1 MISNESA
8 VNNTHNSF
16 ETESSTRKNLALLFS
31 YLVLSAIGVVGNSL
45 VITLIARKRGMQ
57 STTNILLA
65 FVAVADLIS
74 LISFVPFASFLV
86 FPPPGGL
93 LGAIF
98 CCIFVRPNVASLT
111 IAVSITT
118 LVLLAIERYLALLK
132 PMKNRLR
139 LNKDNI
145 TYWVS
150 GILLYA
156 LALTVPLFVFTVF
169 DKQERTCKYNFGIH
183 GRRNYFAVFGFGVAL
198 AVAVICF
205 CYWRI
210 IKGFYFGCRKV
221 CVSAELQQKRK
232 VVKLLFLITLAFI
245 VCFIPR
251 VIYFFFY
258 FSSKGLFHQISL
270 FLLHCNSA
278 MNPIILYLQSEN
290 YRTGFKEIIQKA
302 VGKFKNK
309 AAGAPV

>member
-1 MISNESA
+1 MFSNESA

-45 VITLIARKRGMQ
+45 VITLIARKRGMR

-156 LALTVPLFVFTVF
+156 LALPVPLFVFTLF

-183 GRRNYFAVFGFGVAL
+183 DRRDYFAVFGFGVAL

-210 IKGFYFGCRKV
+210 IKGFYFGSRKV

-251 VIYFFFY
+251 VIYFFF
-258 FSSKGLFHQISL
+258 LFFQ
-270 FLLHCNSA
+270 
-278 MNPIILYLQSEN
+278 
-290 YRTGFKEIIQKA
+290 
-302 VGKFKNK
+302 
-309 AAGAPV
+309 

>member
-1 MISNESA
+1 MFSNESA

-16 ETESSTRKNLALLFS
+16 ETEFSTRKNLALLFS

-45 VITLIARKRGMQ
+45 VITLIARKRGMR

-156 LALTVPLFVFTVF
+156 LALTVPLFVFTIF

-210 IKGFYFGCRKV
+210 IKGFYLRKSQSLRQRRATAKAKGCKTA
-221 CVSAELQQKRK
+221 VSHNVSLYR
-232 VVKLLFLITLAFI
+232 
-245 VCFIPR
+245 
-251 VIYFFFY
+251 
-258 FSSKGLFHQISL
+258 LFHSKSNL
-270 FLLHCNSA
+270 FIFLFF
-278 MNPIILYLQSEN
+278 Q
-290 YRTGFKEIIQKA
+290 
-302 VGKFKNK
+302 
-309 AAGAPV
+309 